1 MVTLGLQRC
10 DLISPARA
18 IGPYTMYKN
27 NRWFF
32 VILDHVA
39 GFIVDVNHRVM

>member
-1 MVTLGLQRC
+1 MVTLGLQRF
-10 DLISPARA
+10 DLFSSARA

-32 VILDHVA
+32 VIGGLRLGA
-39 GFIVDVNHRVM
+39 CGNH